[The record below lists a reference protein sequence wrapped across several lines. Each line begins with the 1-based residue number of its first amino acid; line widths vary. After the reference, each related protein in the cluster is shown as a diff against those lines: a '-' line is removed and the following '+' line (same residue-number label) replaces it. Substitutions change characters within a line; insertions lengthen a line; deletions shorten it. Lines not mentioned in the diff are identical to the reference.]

1 MDEWHLGKDKQGHIY
16 RATFEVPKN
25 WVFWSKHF
33 EPKTFFIGWCQLVTL
48 QFYVCTKNCCSLKQ
62 CTCKFQIKGLSRL
75 RLCIWPAPRWKINF
89 NQGFDQHK
97 VVLVLWKTCKPLTH
111 HCKISYFKLWKDK
124 LKIQSQISRGVHNTR
139 CDSDHNL
146 PETQNWKLGTPS
158 LFPVCTKYV
167 WKLRWIFHKC
177 GVHRTLSLPSG
188 YNQELF
194 CYNAFTLLLIL
205 RVVQTIIL
213 YGTSFF
219 GQEGDSNTVLFWL
232 PHGMQLQSVWTLKK
246 NYHQLHMCSLFAVLG
261 EDLVCEYSRLSAFLD
276 TCCGKQL
283 ELGEMAV
290 FAG

>member
-1 MDEWHLGKDKQGHIY
+1 M
-16 RATFEVPKN
+16 R
-25 WVFWSKHF
+25 
-33 EPKTFFIGWCQLVTL
+33 
-48 QFYVCTKNCCSLKQ
+48 
-62 CTCKFQIKGLSRL
+62 
-75 RLCIWPAPRWKINF
+75 
-89 NQGFDQHK
+89 
-97 VVLVLWKTCKPLTH
+97 

-139 CDSDHNL
+139 CDSDQNL

-158 LFPVCTKYV
+158 LFPVCTMYV

-177 GVHRTLSLPSG
+177 GVHGTLNLPSG

-194 CYNAFTLLLIL
+194 CYNAFSLLLIL

-232 PHGMQLQSVWTLKK
+232 PHGMQLQSVWTLLLSSAA
-246 NYHQLHMCSLFAVLG
+246 HVLSDCCAWRRFSLWIQPPLCVP
-261 EDLVCEYSRLSAFLD
+261 D

-283 ELGEMAV
+283 ERGETAV